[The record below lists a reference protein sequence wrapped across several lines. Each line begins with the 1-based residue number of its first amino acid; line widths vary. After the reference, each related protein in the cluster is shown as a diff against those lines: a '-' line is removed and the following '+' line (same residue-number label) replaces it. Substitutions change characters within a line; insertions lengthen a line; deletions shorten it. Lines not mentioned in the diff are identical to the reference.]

1 MTVEATEQVSKGS
14 APQAPELPHVILCGS
29 AQERDMVVRELNE
42 MCGIYLTLYDQAS
55 IAPSLY
61 LFEAGTF
68 IPVAKTLD
76 DIGVESAV
84 YTIDLAALSE
94 MPPDGN
100 ADKGAQEAIRQALQD
115 IVDGKPVAL
124 EAISAVGL
132 EASAVQAAADR
143 MEACLD

>member
-1 MTVEATEQVSKGS
+1 MTVEATEQVSKTG
-14 APQAPELPHVILCGS
+14 APQTPELPHVILCGS
-29 AQERDMVVRELNE
+29 AQERDMVVPVLNQ
-42 MCGIYLTLYDQAS
+42 MGGIHLSLYERAS
-55 IAPSLY
+55 ITPSLY

-100 ADKGAQEAIRQALQD
+100 ADKGAQEAIR
-115 IVDGKPVAL
+115 
-124 EAISAVGL
+124 
-132 EASAVQAAADR
+132 
-143 MEACLD
+143 